1 MTMSSRNH
9 GTAQDRSDHALER
22 LVFFSDAV
30 FAIAITLLVIELHP
44 PHLARDAGNI
54 ALLQGLIDMAPNFFG
69 FFVSFWVIAAF
80 WAGHHRAFA
89 LSGHYAPSLIMP
101 NLALLCAIAFIP
113 FTTAFMADY
122 MGSVVPTA
130 LYNISLIATGV
141 LNMRLIRVATS
152 APVVAEHAD
161 RATVLLTRSRGWGV
175 TLGAVCALS
184 LSFVDARFSQMA
196 LMTIPLWMKLSA
208 NRARRQL
215 AREGIAA

>member
-1 MTMSSRNH
+1 MSSRNH
-9 GTAQDRSDHALER
+9 ATAQDRSDHALER

-44 PHLARDAGNI
+44 PHVAAPHDAGAYLR
-54 ALLQGLIDMAPNFFG
+54 ALWNMTPNFFG

-89 LSGHYAPSLIMP
+89 LSGHYAQSLIMP

-122 MGSVVPTA
+122 LGAVVPTA
-130 LYNISLIATGV
+130 LYNVVLIVTGI
-141 LNMRLIRVATS
+141 LNMRLIKAATS
-152 APVVAEHAD
+152 PPVVADHAD

-175 TLGAVCALS
+175 TLGAVCALA
-184 LSFVDARFSQMA
+184 LSFVDARYSQIA

-208 NRARRQL
+208 SRARQQL
-215 AREGIAA
+215 TREGIAA

>member
-1 MTMSSRNH
+1 MSSRNH
-9 GTAQDRSDHALER
+9 ATAQDRSDHALER

-44 PHLARDAGNI
+44 PHVAAPGGHAAFLR
-54 ALLQGLIDMAPNFFG
+54 ALWNMAPNFFG

-101 NLALLCAIAFIP
+101 NLALLCAIVFIP
-113 FTTAFMADY
+113 FTTAFMGTYLGA
-122 MGSVVPTA
+122 SVPTA
-130 LYNISLIATGV
+130 LYNVSLIVTGI
-141 LNMRLIRVATS
+141 LNMRLIRIATS
-152 APVVAEHAD
+152 APVLAEHAD

-175 TLGAVCALS
+175 TMGAVCALA

-208 NRARRQL
+208 ARARRQL

>member
-1 MTMSSRNH
+1 MTSRNH
-9 GTAQDRSDHALER
+9 ATAQDRSDHALER

-44 PHLARDAGNI
+44 PHVAPPGGNVAFI
-54 ALLQGLIDMAPNFFG
+54 NALLGMAPNLFG

-101 NLALLCAIAFIP
+101 NLALLCAIVFIP
-113 FTTAFMADY
+113 FTTAFMAEY
-122 MGSVVPTA
+122 MGAVVPTA
-130 LYNISLIATGV
+130 LYNISLIVTGL
-141 LNMRLIRVATS
+141 LNLRLIRIATS
-152 APVVAEHAD
+152 SPVVADHAD
-161 RATVLLTRSRGWGV
+161 RTTVLLTRSRGWGV
-175 TLGAVCALS
+175 TLGAVCALA

-196 LMTIPLWMKLSA
+196 LLTIPLWMRLSA

>member
-1 MTMSSRNH
+1 MTSRNH
-9 GTAQDRSDHALER
+9 ATAQDRSDHALER

-44 PHLARDAGNI
+44 PHVDHAGGHVAYIN
-54 ALLQGLIDMAPNFFG
+54 ALLEMAPNFFG

-89 LSGHYAPSLIMP
+89 LSGHYAQSLIMP
-101 NLALLCAIAFIP
+101 NLALLCAIAFMP
-113 FTTAFMADY
+113 FTTAFMAEY
-122 MGSVVPTA
+122 LGQAVPTA
-130 LYNISLIATGV
+130 LYNVVLIITGI
-141 LNMRLIRVATS
+141 LNMRLIRIATS
-152 APVVAEHAD
+152 APVVADHVD
-161 RATVLLTRSRGWGV
+161 RATILLTRSRGWGV
-175 TLGAVCALS
+175 TLGAVCALA

-196 LMTIPLWMKLSA
+196 LLTIPLWMRLAA